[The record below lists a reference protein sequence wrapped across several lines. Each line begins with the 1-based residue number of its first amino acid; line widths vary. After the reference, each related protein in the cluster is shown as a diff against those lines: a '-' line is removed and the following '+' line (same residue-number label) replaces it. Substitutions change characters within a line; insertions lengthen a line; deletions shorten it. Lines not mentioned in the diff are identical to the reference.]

1 MGPVHDVRRRRVRL
15 SIAQPCAM
23 VVRHEEVRDLLIC
36 SAGLGIRSLSD
47 RSFVDGVRRATGLP
61 RGLCG
66 RSRGVNFDQD
76 TRWSEELSQVGNSV
90 VVAKNHVVGR
100 SFSQLLGEA
109 VLIVGAKVLEV
120 EDQ

>member
-1 MGPVHDVRRRRVRL
+1 M
-15 SIAQPCAM
+15 
-23 VVRHEEVRDLLIC
+23 
-36 SAGLGIRSLSD
+36 
-47 RSFVDGVRRATGLP
+47 
-61 RGLCG
+61 
-66 RSRGVNFDQD
+66 NFDQD